1 MFFHSFDSVE
11 IDKVAAQ
18 KRFKSGRKQIRLE
31 IERESLED
39 IFKDE
44 QP

>member
-18 KRFKSGRKQIRLE
+18 KRFEVVEENKLGWKLSENLLKR
-31 IERESLED
+31 SW
-39 IFKDE
+39 
-44 QP
+44 